1 MHCIV
6 KRTYGLFSHLIA
18 ISCFLLIFSLPNH
31 ASEKQIPST
40 LTIALADVDYPPFYF
55 KDNDNFSGISI
66 EVLEH
71 IAADLGFT
79 LNYQRSSWQGALNS
93 LKTGKADLIT
103 TMFYTEERA
112 QFALYPDEPHAIEIN
127 QFITRPDLSISYDG
141 SLNALKQYRIG
152 MVSGYTYGKEYDSAH
167 FLKKDVVNN
176 ESQLIKMLIG
186 KRFELAIGNP
196 FAIKLQADR
205 QGVSHQIIL
214 LEPAVDISPIYMAI
228 SKKTPNAAYLVQQFS
243 KSIKSLKRSPK
254 YSGMLKKY
262 QMLASK

>member
-6 KRTYGLFSHLIA
+6 KRTYGLLSHLIA
-18 ISCFLLIFSLPNH
+18 ISCVFLALSLPSH
-31 ASEKQIPST
+31 ASEKQIPPT

-79 LNYQRSSWQGALNS
+79 LHYQYSSWQGALNS

-103 TMFYTEERA
+103 TLFYTEERA

-127 QFITRPDLSISYDG
+127 QLITRPELAITFNGDLHT
-141 SLNALKQYRIG
+141 LRQYRIG
-152 MVSGYTYGKEYDSAH
+152 MISGYSYGKDYDTAD
-167 FLKKDVVNN
+167 FLKKDVTTN
-176 ESQLIKMLIG
+176 ESQLIKMLVG

-196 FAIKLQADR
+196 FALKLQANR

-214 LEPAVDISPIYMAI
+214 LEPAVDISPIYMAM
-228 SKKTPNAAYLVQQFS
+228 SKKTPNAAYLIQRFS
-243 KSIKSLKRSPK
+243 QSLKELKRSPK
-254 YSGMLKKY
+254 YSDMLKKY